1 MIPNR
6 RAFAVRRIRWTLGLL
21 AAAVLLGLGY
31 VFAYTPTRPV
41 TVVNDLGR
49 PIDVSGCTSDGVVV
63 IGVAG
68 SALVDALAGRD
79 DTCDVYDDLPPARY
93 LGCLLVPRSGSV
105 VRASRLRLSVKEAD
119 C

>member
-1 MIPNR
+1 MVHPPS
-6 RAFAVRRIRWTLGLL
+6 ASPWKRRIQWTLGTVVVFL
-21 AAAVLLGLGY
+21 ALGY
-31 VFAYTPTRPV
+31 EFVYTPTRTV
-41 TVVNDLGR
+41 TVVNGLSR

-63 IGVAG
+63 ISVAG
-68 SALVDALAGRD
+68 SASVDALAGRD

-93 LGCLLVPRSGSV
+93 LGCLPVPRSDSV